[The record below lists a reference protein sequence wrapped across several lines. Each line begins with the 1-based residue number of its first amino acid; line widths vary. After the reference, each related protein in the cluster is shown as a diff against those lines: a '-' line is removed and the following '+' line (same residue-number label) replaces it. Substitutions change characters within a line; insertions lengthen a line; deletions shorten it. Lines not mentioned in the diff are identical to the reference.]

1 MKDEVIQLDVGN
13 DEVIYSSFGFDT
25 VEFSKNDGDA
35 QKKIKQKLLECM
47 DETINQFKDIQ
58 SNSENHNTKPS
69 NNFKKLEILYRTDT
83 GDGEYIVTD
92 IQSSPT
98 LIDFAIQFGLKVKK
112 LNKENKENSL
122 IPQLKIRMALHSD
135 IGYRLGDR
143 IQGPVLNNLERILS
157 MGSAGDFLLSEYTV
171 AIIKSISKKYN

>member
-1 MKDEVIQLDVGN
+1 MKDEIIELDIGN
-13 DEVIYSSFGFDT
+13 DEVMYSSFGFDT

-47 DETINQFKDIQ
+47 DETINQFKVIQ
-58 SNSENHNTKPS
+58 SNSKNNNTKPS
-69 NNFKKLEILYRTDT
+69 DNNFKKLEILYRTDT

-92 IQSSPT
+92 IQSSPI
-98 LIDFAIQFGLKVKK
+98 LLDFAIQFGLKVKK
-112 LNKENKENSL
+112 LNKELKDNNL
-122 IPQLKIRMALHSD
+122 IPQVKIRMALHSD

-157 MGSAGDFLLSEYTV
+157 MGS
-171 AIIKSISKKYN
+171 